1 MAKSTADN
9 TNLRL
14 KTVLNVLT
22 EGVWS
27 GDTLNAGEV
36 LAEATARVPFS
47 DHEAAL
53 LTGGIPRGHKA
64 LTSATAKLV
73 KAGWLVKGRSGWTI
87 TEDGMRATVAFPD
100 AASFAAALDAGT
112 PVPAD
117 VAVPAAPAVKPA
129 RAGAAKSG
137 TAKAGAATTGT
148 ARTAAART
156 AGKPAVQET
165 ADATSAAQEDTVTKA
180 PAKKAPAKRTPAK
193 KAADAVGKAAK
204 IIEDAVEPVV
214 KAVRSRKAAPKEEA
228 VVAGAASSNGTH
240 TVGNTAETFPQP
252 EAVAVAGDFNT
263 ILGAPENWAPQY
275 DEAQLTLDTLDQLW
289 KISAALP
296 AGYYTFKIAL
306 NRSWE
311 ENYGAFGTFDGPNH
325 ELHHDGGTVTI
336 SYDHRTRDITI
347 N

>member
-1 MAKSTADN
+1 MATPTAEN
-9 TNLRL
+9 TYLRL
-14 KTVLNVLT
+14 KTALDVLT

-27 GDTLNAGEV
+27 GDALNAGEV
-36 LAEATARVPFS
+36 LAEATVRVPFS
-47 DHEAAL
+47 PHEAEL
-53 LTGGIPRGHKA
+53 LSGGIPRGHKT

-87 TEDGMRATVAFPD
+87 TEEGMRATVAFPD
-100 AASFAAALDAGT
+100 AASFASALDAGT
-112 PVPAD
+112 PVPAGTPI
-117 VAVPAAPAVKPA
+117 PAAPAAAPA
-129 RAGAAKSG
+129 K
-137 TAKAGAATTGT
+137 
-148 ARTAAART
+148 TAAAKTAGRT
-156 AGKPAVQET
+156 ASQKT
-165 ADATSAAQEDTVTKA
+165 AAAKEDTVKEA
-180 PAKKAPAKRTPAK
+180 PVKKTPEKKAPAK

-204 IIEDAVEPVV
+204 LIEDAVEPVV
-214 KAVRSRKAAPKEEA
+214 KAVRTRKAAPKAKAAAAATA
-228 VVAGAASSNGTH
+228 V
-240 TVGNTAETFPQP
+240 ETFPQP

-275 DEAQLTLDTLDQLW
+275 DEAQLELDALDQLW
-289 KISAALP
+289 KLSAELP

-336 SYDHRTRDITI
+336 RYDHRTRDITI

>member
-1 MAKSTADN
+1 MATSTADN
-9 TNLRL
+9 TYLRL

-22 EGVWS
+22 EGTWT
-27 GDTLNAGEV
+27 GDARNAGEV

-47 DHEAAL
+47 DHEATL
-53 LTGGIPRGHKA
+53 LSGGIPRGHKT

-100 AASFAAALDAGT
+100 AESFAAALDAGT

-117 VAVPAAPAVKPA
+117 IPIPAAPAVKKAPA
-129 RAGAAKSG
+129 KVAAAS
-137 TAKAGAATTGT
+137 KATGT
-148 ARTAAART
+148 KTAAA
-156 AGKPAVQET
+156 E
-165 ADATSAAQEDTVTKA
+165 SAEAPVKKA
-180 PAKKAPAKRTPAK
+180 PAKKAPAK
-193 KAADAVGKAAK
+193 KAAEAVEKAAK
-204 IIEDAVEPVV
+204 LIEDAVEPVV
-214 KAVRSRKAAPKEEA
+214 KAVRSRKAAAPKAKAEA
-228 VVAGAASSNGTH
+228 VVSEPLEGPDE
-240 TVGNTAETFPQP
+240 ETFPQP

-263 ILGAPENWAPQY
+263 FLGAPENWAPQY
-275 DEAQLTLDTLDQLW
+275 DESQMEFDFSSQLW
-289 KISAALP
+289 TKSSELP

-306 NRSWE
+306 NRSWS

-336 SYDHRTRDITI
+336 RYDHRTRDITI

>member
-1 MAKSTADN
+1 MATSTADN
-9 TNLRL
+9 TYLRL

-22 EGVWS
+22 EGTWT
-27 GDTLNAGEV
+27 GEARNAGEV

-53 LTGGIPRGHKA
+53 LSGGIPRGHKT

-100 AASFAAALDAGT
+100 AESFAVALDAGT

-117 VAVPAAPAVKPA
+117 IPVPAAPAVKEAPA
-129 RAGAAKSG
+129 KV
-137 TAKAGAATTGT
+137 
-148 ARTAAART
+148 AAASKT
-156 AGKPAVQET
+156 AGTKTVAAESTEAPAK
-165 ADATSAAQEDTVTKA
+165 KA
-180 PAKKAPAKRTPAK
+180 PAKKAPAK
-193 KAADAVGKAAK
+193 KAAEAVGKAAK
-204 IIEDAVEPVV
+204 LIEDAVEPVV
-214 KAVRSRKAAPKEEA
+214 KAVRSRKAAAPKAKAEA
-228 VVAGAASSNGTH
+228 AVAEPLEGPDE
-240 TVGNTAETFPQP
+240 ETFPQP

-263 ILGAPENWAPQY
+263 FLGAPENWAPQY
-275 DEAQLTLDTLDQLW
+275 DESQMDFDFSSQLW
-289 KISAALP
+289 TKTTELP
-296 AGYYTFKIAL
+296 AGFYTFKIAL
-306 NRSWE
+306 NRSWD

-336 SYDHRTRDITI
+336 RYDHRTRDITI

>member
-1 MAKSTADN
+1 MAKSTTEN

-14 KTVLNVLT
+14 KSVLDVLT
-22 EGVWS
+22 EGTWT
-27 GDTLNAGEV
+27 GDALNAGGV

-47 DHEAAL
+47 PHEAEL
-53 LTGGIPRGHKA
+53 LSGGIPRGHKT

-100 AASFAAALDAGT
+100 ADSFASALDAGT

-117 VAVPAAPAVKPA
+117 TPVPVAPVAAPAKV
-129 RAGAAKSG
+129 
-137 TAKAGAATTGT
+137 
-148 ARTAAART
+148 AAART
-156 AGKPAVQET
+156 TRKSAVVK
-165 ADATSAAQEDTVTKA
+165 DSAAGDEVAKKA
-180 PAKKAPAKRTPAK
+180 PAKKAPAK
-193 KAADAVGKAAK
+193 KAAEAVGKAAK
-204 IIEDAVEPVV
+204 IIEEAVEPVV
-214 KAVRSRKAAPKEEA
+214 KAVRTRKAAPKTKTKSEA
-228 VVAGAASSNGTH
+228 AVAESLEGPD
-240 TVGNTAETFPQP
+240 VETFPQP

-263 ILGAPENWAPQY
+263 LLGAPEDWAPQY
-275 DEAQLTLDTLDQLW
+275 DEAQMTFDFVAQQW
-289 KISAALP
+289 VISAELP

-325 ELHHDGGTVTI
+325 ELHHNGGTVTI
-336 SYDHRTRDITI
+336 RYDHRTRDIVI

>member
-1 MAKSTADN
+1 MAKSIADN
-9 TNLRL
+9 TDLRL

-27 GDTLNAGEV
+27 GDSLNAGEV

-53 LTGGIPRGHKA
+53 LSGGIPRGHKT

-87 TEDGMRATVAFPD
+87 TDDGMRATVAFPD
-100 AASFAAALDAGT
+100 ADSFAAALDAGT

-117 VAVPAAPAVKPA
+117 VAVPAAPAVK
-129 RAGAAKSG
+129 
-137 TAKAGAATTGT
+137 
-148 ARTAAART
+148 
-156 AGKPAVQET
+156 
-165 ADATSAAQEDTVTKA
+165 KA
-180 PAKKAPAKRTPAK
+180 PAEKAAATKAPAKRTPAK

-204 IIEDAVEPVV
+204 AIEDAVEPVV
-214 KAVRSRKAAPKEEA
+214 KAVRSRKAAPKSATKAEPKAKVEA
-228 VVAGAASSNGTH
+228 PVV
-240 TVGNTAETFPQP
+240 ETFPQP

-275 DEAQLTLDTLDQLW
+275 EQAQLTLDALDQLW
-289 KISAALP
+289 KISADLP

-306 NRSWE
+306 NRSWD

-336 SYDHRTRDITI
+336 RYDHRTRDITI
-347 N
+347 T

>member
-1 MAKSTADN
+1 MAKSIADN
-9 TNLRL
+9 TDLRL
-14 KTVLNVLT
+14 KTVLHVLT

-27 GDTLNAGEV
+27 GDSLNAGEV

-53 LTGGIPRGHKA
+53 LSGGIPRGHKT

-87 TEDGMRATVAFPD
+87 TDDGMRATVAFAD
-100 AASFAAALDAGT
+100 ADSFATALDAGT

-117 VAVPAAPAVKPA
+117 VAIPPAPVAKAAPAK
-129 RAGAAKSG
+129 
-137 TAKAGAATTGT
+137 
-148 ARTAAART
+148 
-156 AGKPAVQET
+156 
-165 ADATSAAQEDTVTKA
+165 KA

-193 KAADAVGKAAK
+193 KAADAVEKAAK
-204 IIEDAVEPVV
+204 AIEDVVEPVV
-214 KAVRSRKAAPKEEA
+214 KAVRSRKAAPKAAPKAKAEA
-228 VVAGAASSNGTH
+228 PAV
-240 TVGNTAETFPQP
+240 ETFPQP

-275 DEAQLTLDTLDQLW
+275 DEAQLTLDALDQLW
-289 KISAALP
+289 KISADLP
-296 AGYYTFKIAL
+296 AGSYTFKIAL
-306 NRSWE
+306 NRSWD

-336 SYDHRTRDITI
+336 RYDHRTRDITI